1 VQKNNEITPVQID
14 LGAVRKNT
22 VNEGFMEMFNRD
34 VSMVLGAMLAGSSI
48 PIKIKGTKSEI
59 KVFTKTM
66 QREKQYIKTAA
77 KYGLDDPRTYRNKYK
92 LKKAISKF
100 ERATG
105 LRWPLEG

>member
-1 VQKNNEITPVQID
+1 MQDNNEIASIQID
-14 LGAVRKNT
+14 LGVIRKNT

-59 KVFTKTM
+59 KVFTKAM
-66 QREKQYIKTAA
+66 QREKQYIRTAA
-77 KYGLDDPRTYRNKYK
+77 KYGLDDPRTYKNKYK
-92 LKKAISKF
+92 LQRAISKF